1 MAGAPA
7 VTVTEGGVDWQGA
20 AQTLKSV
27 TVKNVEALFW
37 VDEPFAVT
45 MPLLARVTA
54 SVGVRI
60 TVTVAVAPTLSVPM
74 AHVML
79 AGVPVGL
86 VQDAPVEAVTELK
99 VAFVVGSV
107 SVNVTADAVSG
118 PLLLVIV
125 YVKVAWLPT
134 PTVGVPPTVGVA
146 ATLISTSLREPSLAT
161 KASLLPF
168 IGAPW
173 KGLAN
178 GKSDEKVSPA
188 T

>member
-7 VTVTEGGVDWQGA
+7 VTVTEGGVGWHGA

-27 TVKNVEALFW
+27 TIKNAEALFW

-60 TVTVAVAPTLSVPM
+60 TVTVAVAPTLIVPI

-99 VAFVVGSV
+99 Q
-107 SVNVTADAVSG
+107 
-118 PLLLVIV
+118 
-125 YVKVAWLPT
+125 
-134 PTVGVPPTVGVA
+134 
-146 ATLISTSLREPSLAT
+146 SLAADRDGSYHYQLYQLY
-161 KASLLPF
+161 KKV
-168 IGAPW
+168 G
-173 KGLAN
+173 
-178 GKSDEKVSPA
+178 DEKAAKAALNSTVKLGA
-188 T
+188 TKSAIYF

>member
-1 MAGAPA
+1 
-7 VTVTEGGVDWQGA
+7 
-20 AQTLKSV
+20 
-27 TVKNVEALFW
+27 
-37 VDEPFAVT
+37 

-60 TVTVAVAPTLSVPM
+60 TVTVAVARTLIVRI

-118 PLLLVIV
+118 PLLVIV

-178 GKSDEKVSPA
+178 G
-188 T
+188 

>member
-7 VTVTEGGVDWQGA
+7 VTVTEGGVGWHGA

-27 TVKNVEALFW
+27 TIKNAEALFW

-60 TVTVAVAPTLSVPM
+60 TVTVAVAPTLIVPI

-118 PLLLVIV
+118 PLLVIV

-134 PTVGVPPTVGVA
+134 PTVGLPLTVGVA